1 MQTEF
6 RSSKKKLRKLK
17 ILMLEEAL
25 QTKTVSNNQNIQAF
39 IEYDDFY
46 KWASRIYTGI
56 STFSSFIFH
65 LDLKFIHVF

>member
-1 MQTEF
+1 
-6 RSSKKKLRKLK
+6 
-17 ILMLEEAL
+17 MLEEAL

-39 IEYDDFY
+39 IECDDFY